1 MMKRPKS
8 CSISTASLKHPGS
21 QLKWTSQVL
30 KFCLIAI
37 CNDDTKKK
45 MFFFSMT
52 MMLFEWHP

>member
-45 MFFFSMT
+45 MFFF
-52 MMLFEWHP
+52 FNDNDVV

>member
-1 MMKRPKS
+1 MMMCQKS
-8 CSISTASLKHPGS
+8 CSISTASLKHPGC

-45 MFFFSMT
+45 MCFFNDNDVV
-52 MMLFEWHP
+52 